1 MSVPPLGP
9 PPRLFGLKI
18 TSNRIESMIVFFVF
32 FLVSVIFYI
41 INLISIAQTLIS
53 IGIQWALYL
62 WIIKKPERPY
72 LLIINFIHS
81 SV

>member
-32 FLVSVIFYI
+32 FLASVIFYI
-41 INLISIAQTLIS
+41 NNLISIAQTLIS
-53 IGIQWALYL
+53 IGILWALYL

-72 LLIINFIHS
+72 
-81 SV
+81 

>member
-32 FLVSVIFYI
+32 FLLSVIFYI
-41 INLISIAQTLIS
+41 NNLISIAQTLIS
-53 IGIQWALYL
+53 IGILWALYL

-72 LLIINFIHS
+72 WPQRS
-81 SV
+81 A